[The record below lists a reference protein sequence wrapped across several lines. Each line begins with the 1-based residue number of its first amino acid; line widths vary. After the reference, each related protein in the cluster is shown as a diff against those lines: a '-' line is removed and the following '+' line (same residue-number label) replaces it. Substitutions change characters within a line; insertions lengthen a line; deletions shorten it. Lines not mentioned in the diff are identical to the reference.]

1 MEIILLEK
9 IQKLGQIGDVVKV
22 KPGYARNFLVPQGK
36 ALYATEENKD
46 VFKEK
51 KVKIEADNLKKK
63 TEAEKIVKN
72 FLDKEIVLIRAASDS
87 GQLYGSVTSKDIA
100 NALNEEKLSI
110 NKNQIIFNKSL
121 KYLTYEKISIVLH
134 PEVITEIILNVARSK
149 EEAETQSQTKK
160 AVVSVLEKNEKNN
173 EEKLSDEEETISS
186 LTKENEEQKEESI
199 KESESSKEKTKEKE
213 ATSKNKQ
220 TDIKEDKKAREIK
233 SLKNDQE
240 EE

>member
-72 FLDKEIVLIRAASDS
+72 FLDKEIVLIRA
-87 GQLYGSVTSKDIA
+87 GCG
-100 NALNEEKLSI
+100 
-110 NKNQIIFNKSL
+110 
-121 KYLTYEKISIVLH
+121 
-134 PEVITEIILNVARSK
+134 
-149 EEAETQSQTKK
+149 
-160 AVVSVLEKNEKNN
+160 
-173 EEKLSDEEETISS
+173 
-186 LTKENEEQKEESI
+186 
-199 KESESSKEKTKEKE
+199 
-213 ATSKNKQ
+213 
-220 TDIKEDKKAREIK
+220 
-233 SLKNDQE
+233 
-240 EE
+240 